1 MSPAVPR
8 SELADL
14 RPRVALRVGVVGH
27 RAERLVGVDREA
39 IRETLE
45 ALLRQSRES
54 AVLATTDAAHYRP
67 DGPGLTLLTGMADGT
82 DREAVRAAHADAS
95 WAVHAILPFP
105 VAAHP
110 ADSQEALRA
119 AIEGCA
125 EVTVL
130 DGVTGRYDAYVPLS
144 MVLVEQADVLVAVWD
159 GERARGV
166 GGTAEVVQRARRDS
180 VPIIRI
186 DPTAPRAPW
195 LEDLSAAD
203 QGRAAGVERLPA
215 MLATLLAPPAHDP
228 VLAQFL
234 AADFPRRPR
243 SRLYD
248 RLVHF
253 AAGTKRPPGG
263 AMPADPAES
272 CAAQWRASWRQLP
285 NECVAALTG
294 RFAEAHGW
302 ADAAAVWYGAA
313 FRQSFTAIFLLTVF
327 AVLAAGIGAAEF
339 ETMGPIPEAAEVTL
353 LLAVLFFVRQGRQS
367 RSQDRWLQF
376 RSLAER
382 IRHLAM
388 LWPLARTTAL
398 VRVPEAIRPA
408 GHAASD
414 REGWVAWYLRAVGR
428 DAGLIGGTLDAQH
441 TSAVRDWFLAA
452 ELIPQQ
458 RFHQAVANRSAK
470 IHHPMEA
477 WAERF
482 VVLAVLLAIARLSG
496 VVGFITADLL
506 EWSAPRILE
515 VELIINPSLHA
526 AAVTL
531 PALAAGIHGFLG
543 TADFEG
549 SVLRSGGIAPQLDR
563 LADRMRWVQPVELL
577 EVGAVASEVN
587 RVMEGELGV
596 WRTGAESR
604 RLQA

>member
-1 MSPAVPR
+1 MR
-8 SELADL
+8 ADL

-27 RAERLVGVDREA
+27 RAERLVGVDRDRLRA
-39 IRETLE
+39 TLE
-45 ALLRQSRES
+45 LLLRHLRES
-54 AVLATTDAAHYRP
+54 AVAATADVLHYRP
-67 DGPGLTLLTGMADGT
+67 DGPRLTLLTGMADGT
-82 DREAVRAAHADAS
+82 DREAIRAAHADAS
-95 WAVHAILPFP
+95 WAVHAVLPFP
-105 VAAHP
+105 LTAHH

-119 AIEGCA
+119 ALEGCA

-130 DGVTGRYDAYVPLS
+130 DGVAGRYDAYVPLAH
-144 MVLVEQADVLVAVWD
+144 VLVEQADVLVAVWD

-166 GGTAEVVQRARRDS
+166 GGTAEVVQQARRAA

-186 DPTAPRAPW
+186 DPRAVQSPW
-195 LEDLSAAD
+195 LEDFRAEDL
-203 QGRAAGVERLPA
+203 GRSGGLERLPA
-215 MLATLLAPPAHDP
+215 TLATLLAPPTRDP
-228 VLAQFL
+228 ILSQFIRG
-234 AADFPRRPR
+234 DFPRRPR

-253 AAGTKRPPGG
+253 AAGTKAPAGGSIPAQPGEVCAEEWRRSWTRLPP
-263 AMPADPAES
+263 E
-272 CAAQWRASWRQLP
+272 RV
-285 NECVAALTG
+285 EEVAG

-302 ADAAAVWYGAA
+302 ADAAALWYGAA
-313 FRQSFTAIFLLTVF
+313 FRQSFTAIFLLTIL
-327 AVLAAGIGAAEF
+327 AVMAAGIGAAEF
-339 ETMGPIPEAAEVTL
+339 EALGPVPEAAEVVL
-353 LLAVLFFVRQGRQS
+353 LLIVLFFVRQGRQA

-388 LWPLARTTAL
+388 LWPLARTTPL
-398 VRVPEAIRPA
+398 VRVPEAIHPMRPPTD
-408 GHAASD
+408 D
-414 REGWVAWYLRAVGR
+414 REGWVAWYLRAVAR
-428 DAGLIGGTLDAQH
+428 DAGLIGGDLDAGH
-441 TSAVRDWFLAA
+441 TGAVRDWFLEA
-452 ELIPQQ
+452 ELLPQQ
-458 RFHQAVANRSAK
+458 RFHESMARRSAK

-482 VVLAVLLAIARLSG
+482 VVLAVVLAIARLSG
-496 VVGFITADLL
+496 TVGFVAADLL
-506 EWSAPRILE
+506 GWPAARILALE
-515 VELIINPSLHA
+515 EILNPSLHA

-549 SVLRSGGIAPQLDR
+549 SVLRSGGIAPQLGR

-577 EVGAVASEVN
+577 EVGAVASDVS

>member
-1 MSPAVPR
+1 MPPADPGSAR
-8 SELADL
+8 ADL

-27 RAERLVGVDREA
+27 RAERLVGVDRDQL
-39 IRETLE
+39 RTTLE
-45 ALLRQSRES
+45 RLLRQLREC
-54 AVLATTDAAHYRP
+54 AVAATADATHYRS
-67 DGPGLTLLTGMADGT
+67 DGPRLTLLTGMADGT
-82 DREAVRAAHADAS
+82 DRDAVLAAHADAS
-95 WAVHAILPFP
+95 WAVHAVLPFP
-105 VAAHP
+105 LTAHH
-110 ADSQEALRA
+110 ADSQEALRTA
-119 AIEGCA
+119 LEGCA

-130 DGVTGRYDAYVPLS
+130 DGVAARYDAYVPLAH
-144 MVLVEQADVLVAVWD
+144 VLVEQADVLVAVWD

-166 GGTAEVVQRARRDS
+166 GGTAEVVQHARRES
-180 VPIIRI
+180 VPIIRV
-186 DPTAPRAPW
+186 DPRNAGSPW
-195 LEDLSAAD
+195 LEDLRAED
-203 QGRAAGVERLPA
+203 QGRSAGVTRLPEA
-215 MLATLLAPPAHDP
+215 LGILLAAPGHDP
-228 VLAQFL
+228 ILAQFI
-234 AADFPRRPR
+234 AGDFPRRPR

-253 AAGTKRPPGG
+253 AAGTRAPAGG
-263 AMPADPAES
+263 AIPQHPGAACSEAWRTSWSSLPAARVE
-272 CAAQWRASWRQLP
+272 
-285 NECVAALTG
+285 EVAG

-313 FRQSFTAIFLLTVF
+313 FRQSFTAIFLLTIF
-327 AVLAAGIGAAEF
+327 AVMAAGIGAAEF
-339 ETMGPIPEAAEVTL
+339 EAFGPIPEAAEVVL
-353 LLAVLFFVRQGRQS
+353 LLVVLFFVRQGRQA

-388 LWPLARTTAL
+388 LWPLARTTPL
-398 VRVPEAIRPA
+398 VRVPEATRPTSQP
-408 GHAASD
+408 GKD
-414 REGWVAWYLRAVGR
+414 REGWVAWYLRAVAR
-428 DAGLIGGTLDAQH
+428 DAGLIGGVLDADH
-441 TSAVRDWFLAA
+441 TTAVRDWFLEA
-452 ELIPQQ
+452 ELLPQQ
-458 RFHQAVANRSAK
+458 RFHEGVAHRSAK

-482 VVLAVLLAIARLSG
+482 VVLAVLLAIARLTG
-496 VVGFITADLL
+496 TVGFIAADLL
-506 EWSAPRILE
+506 GWPATRIIALE
-515 VELIINPSLHA
+515 AIVNPSLHA

-549 SVLRSGGIAPQLDR
+549 SVLRSGGIAPQLGR

-577 EVGAVASEVN
+577 EVGAVASDVS